1 MFLPIQQKPIPA
13 DRLRQLGVAVLYL
26 FGSHAEGLA
35 TPVSDI
41 DVGVLFAPD
50 ALPLPENKTELYN
63 ALYDVFTDVFDMSG
77 FRDID
82 IIFLDQAR
90 LELQFDVITHGRVL
104 FETDYDI
111 RLDFEERVAALYR
124 DFKPLLNEFNRGV
137 LQRI

>member
-1 MFLPIQQKPIPA
+1 MLFPIQKKPIPA

-35 TPVSDI
+35 TSASDI
-41 DVGVLFAPD
+41 DVGVLFSRN

-82 IIFLDQAR
+82 IVFLDR
-90 LELQFDVITHGRVL
+90 VPLELRFDVITHGQVL
-104 FETDYDI
+104 FETDPDI

-124 DFKPLLNEFNRGV
+124 DFMPLLNEFNRGV

>member
-35 TPVSDI
+35 TPASDI
-41 DVGVLFAPD
+41 DVGVLFSRD
-50 ALPLPENKTELYN
+50 ALPLPKNKTELYN
-63 ALYDVFTDVFDMSG
+63 ALYDIFTDVFDMSG

-82 IIFLDQAR
+82 IVFLNHAP
-90 LELQFDVITHGRVL
+90 LELRFDVITHGRVL
-104 FETDYDI
+104 FETDHGI
-111 RLDFEERVAALYR
+111 RFDFEERVAALYR
-124 DFKPLLNEFNRGV
+124 DFRPLLNEFNRGV

>member
-1 MFLPIQQKPIPA
+1 MLLPIQRKPIPA

-35 TPVSDI
+35 TSASDI
-41 DVGVLFAPD
+41 DVGVLFSPD
-50 ALPLPENKTELYN
+50 SLPLPENKTELYN

-82 IIFLDQAR
+82 IVFLDQAP

-104 FETDYDI
+104 FETDSDI

-124 DFKPLLNEFNRGV
+124 DFRPLLNEFNRGV